1 MNQNTIKNIRI
12 IELVKEE
19 LPFSKLKF
27 RYFTKEHYAVT
38 VLRKKDGWEIKLVLE
53 ALPKPIEKQF
63 EGGLFQDFVNEPRVF
78 AAELEDKQ
86 VGWIELGFQEWNNR
100 MRIWE
105 LLVEEG
111 FRRKGIGTLL
121 VGHAVELS
129 KKRGARMLVVETQS
143 CNISA
148 INFYLKHGFELIGF
162 DTGAYSN
169 EDIERKEVR
178 LEFGLKM
185 KGNLR
190 SKSGFPVFR
199 ASEKP
204 RKHK

>member
-12 IELVKEE
+12 IELIKEE

-27 RYFTKEHYAVT
+27 KYFTKEHYAVT

-53 ALPKPIEKQF
+53 ALPKPIEKRF
-63 EGGLFQDFVNEPRVF
+63 EGGLFQDFVDEPRVF

-86 VGWIELGFQEWNNR
+86 VGWIELGFQKWNNR

-121 VGHAVELS
+121 VDHAVKLS
-129 KKRGARMLVVETQS
+129 KRRGARMLVVETRVVMFQQS
-143 CNISA
+143 TSI
-148 INFYLKHGFELIGF
+148 
-162 DTGAYSN
+162 
-169 EDIERKEVR
+169 
-178 LEFGLKM
+178 
-185 KGNLR
+185 
-190 SKSGFPVFR
+190 
-199 ASEKP
+199 
-204 RKHK
+204 